1 MKSNYYQLYVQSCI
15 ALIQTLVIK
24 SEETAYLINEY
35 LNLQIG
41 NNSQNITDYY
51 DPTNK
56 ATWKY
61 YLNLSGEYVEPFD
74 TVIYIKSLDTL
85 QDIKFSPQN
94 LSQNPLTAQAYQFG
108 SQYYLNLIAQY
119 PNQIP
124 LINSILYPCDINT
137 AIAANDGAILA
148 YSSELV
154 ESNEVSLIASLQEWI
169 DKYKSR
175 WNVRGF
181 QVTDSLYT
189 VSNLGIMYSLLV
201 PVLLNARLHR
211 AKTPEAHSF
220 HVSMYL
226 ASHGNLASLITEFS
240 LGEKL
245 NLYRNI
251 NYIEKHAGFQSTFQ
265 SLIDNFITPN
275 GIDLVTYRL
284 KHTGFDTSNEPITS
298 LQQVS
303 LTNPTEPRVNY
314 TLSEVLGYEAG
325 ATNDNAKYIQ
335 NYGSDITTSLQ
346 YSRYTDVP
354 TKIIKTNIQSNI
366 PLVEHTK
373 ESLVMNTW
381 LYFAVN
387 GYYNAKITF
396 TNPIDQNSYSLS
408 AIDMFLYMV
417 YIEATALGIS
427 LTYVPPYLVSR
438 APILYYM
445 SETELSKYVDSTNL
459 PLTGSDID
467 LLISNQVA
475 ITPLTTVA
483 EFQAYCDAVYSQV
496 EAQDIYVNSIG
507 DISRRV
513 QYKIMIDRLYVD
525 EIIDFPST
533 YETISDWLNSKNL
546 PIYSYTIAQ
555 AELLLETI
563 VKAAT
568 GFNYN
573 PNKGLNFNP
582 DLVSMVASLS
592 SYNLQFIINQEK
604 TTVFII
610 NNGISVDS
618 MTLEVTYVDA
628 NGNQYADITHSAGYD
643 AYGESGFIG
652 YQLYEALSTTQKNQL
667 TDIYQE

>member
-1 MKSNYYQLYVQSCI
+1 MKSNYYQLYVQACI
-15 ALIQTLVIK
+15 NLIQTLIIK
-24 SEETAYLINEY
+24 SEETADLINEY
-35 LNLQIG
+35 ITLQLG
-41 NNSQNITDYY
+41 NNPQLAANYYNPTDM
-51 DPTNK
+51 T
-56 ATWKY
+56 TWKY
-61 YLNLSGEYVEPFD
+61 YRNLAGQYVEPFD

-85 QDIKFSPQN
+85 QDIKFSPDT
-94 LSQNPLTAQAYQFG
+94 LSQNPLTAQAYQLG

-137 AIAANDGAILA
+137 AIAAKDGAILA
-148 YSSELV
+148 YSTELV
-154 ESNEVSLIASLQEWI
+154 ESNEVSLIQSLQEWI
-169 DKYKSR
+169 DKFKFR
-175 WNVRGF
+175 WNIKGF
-181 QVTDSLYT
+181 QIVDSLYT
-189 VSNLGIMYSLLV
+189 VVNLGIMYSMLV
-201 PVLLNARLHR
+201 PVLLNQRLRR

-226 ASHGNLASLITEFS
+226 ASHGNLASLITEFDLKS
-240 LGEKL
+240 KL
-245 NLYRNI
+245 YLYRNI

-265 SLIDNFITPN
+265 NLLDTFIIPN

-284 KHTGFDTSNEPITS
+284 THTGFDSSNEPITS

-303 LTNPTEPRVNY
+303 LTNPTEPTVNY
-314 TLSEVLGYEAG
+314 TLSEVLGYEANV
-325 ATNDNAKYIQ
+325 TNDNAKYI
-335 NYGSDITTSLQ
+335 SDFETNITTNLQ
-346 YSRYTDVP
+346 YSPYTNLP
-354 TKIIKTNIQSNI
+354 TKIVKTNIQANI

-387 GYYNAKITF
+387 GYYTATIAF
-396 TNPIDQNSYSLS
+396 TNPIDQNSYNLS
-408 AIDMFLYMV
+408 AADLFLYMV

-427 LTYVPPYLVSR
+427 LTYVPPYLVTR

-445 SETELSKYVDSTNL
+445 SETALSKYVDSNNL
-459 PLTGSDID
+459 PLANSDID
-467 LLISNQVA
+467 LLITSQVP

-483 EFQAYCDAVYSQV
+483 EFQTYCDAVYAQV
-496 EAQDIYVNSIG
+496 ELQDIYVNSIG
-507 DISRRV
+507 DMDRKA

-525 EIIDFPST
+525 EVVDFPST
-533 YETISDWLNSKNL
+533 FETIASWLSSKGL
-546 PIYSYTIAQ
+546 PIYSYTISQ
-555 AELLLETI
+555 AELLLEVI

-610 NNGISVDS
+610 DNIIGVDS
-618 MTLEVTYVDA
+618 QTLNVTYVDA
-628 NGNQYADITHSAGYD
+628 NGNVYADITHSAGYD

-652 YQLYEALSTTQKNQL
+652 YQLYEALNAVQQSQL